1 MYSNAA
7 YEFCWN
13 VTNGFSVSMFEV
25 VPRIRCPPE
34 VGLLL
39 VLLVPPPPLV
49 HATPNTTI
57 AEQSAT
63 TLTDMRM
70 RVLPLRSA

>member
-13 VTNGFSVSMFEV
+13 VTNGFRVSMFEV
-25 VPRIRCPPE
+25 VPRIRWPPE
-34 VGLLL
+34 VGLALFEL
-39 VLLVPPPPLV
+39 PPPPV
-49 HATPNTTI
+49 HATPSTAI

-63 TLTDMRM
+63 SLTDMRM